1 MRGYG
6 FRARPL
12 TRDLRLLAGIAGVA
26 GMTRVKYL
34 LGAGQAL
41 VRLLWQAWRKE
52 QGYTGATSSSTIF
65 SLSFP

>member
-1 MRGYG
+1 
-6 FRARPL
+6 
-12 TRDLRLLAGIAGVA
+12 
-26 GMTRVKYL
+26 MTRVKYL